1 MKTKA
6 LHYILSVILTMTIS
20 IIEARGQELPVSDT
34 QFSGCTSR
42 TQSNE
47 ADGNSTPTIILEKEG
62 DILSVQLLNYDSNC
76 GTDDFE
82 VNSNISEIGD
92 GSPSLSINVT
102 PIIEHGVARCICRF
116 NLSFTVRELESN
128 SFYLTCW
135 WYEGLVELNDGEPL
149 VLEDIRLSAT
159 IDHITYALRKTLRN
173 ATVQKSD
180 YSGELHIPSE
190 LSYEG
195 QDYIVTGIGA
205 EAFTNNTTLTKVTI
219 PQTIKTVDFNILIAN
234 PFNGCTA
241 LESIEVE
248 DGNPILCA
256 VDGVLFDKEKTRL
269 YAFPPADNRSS
280 YIVPEGVTKIEGGAF
295 AYNQHLVNVSISD
308 EVTSLGH
315 ISFYECKQLEE
326 VRLSSNLTALPG
338 WLFGNCEHL
347 KSVTIPDGVTELGIS
362 LFSGC
367 TNLTSVT
374 MPESVTSSNYSIFE
388 GCKSLTHVTLSPNLS
403 QIPLKMFLNCSSL
416 TEVQIPESVTEVM
429 SYAFQNCSALKTLDL
444 PESVNKLGY
453 SIFSGCKLDTLFIR
467 GIVDS
472 RWISTFL
479 FDGMGKKTKVFV
491 QPSEVEKYQ
500 EVYSGTVYPLPDQ
513 TDGIFDI
520 INSQNNPSEWFDLQG
535 RRIIGEPS
543 RGIYIHNGQK
553 RVAK

>member
-1 MKTKA
+1 MITKA
-6 LHYILSVILTMTIS
+6 LHCILSVILTMTIS

-62 DILSVQLLNYDSNC
+62 NILSVQLLNYESNC

-92 GSPSLSINVT
+92 DSPSLSINVT
-102 PIIEHGVARCICRF
+102 PIIEHGVARCICHF
-116 NLSFTVRELESN
+116 NLSFTVRGLESN
-128 SFYLTCW
+128 SFYLKCW
-135 WYEGLVELNDGEPL
+135 WYEGQVELNDGEPL
-149 VLEDIRLSAT
+149 ILEDIRLSAT
-159 IDHITYALRKTLRN
+159 IDHITYTLRQTLLN
-173 ATVQKSD
+173 ATLLKSD
-180 YSGELHIPSE
+180 YAGELHIPSE

-195 QDYIVTGIGA
+195 QDYTVTGIAA

-219 PQTIKTVDFNILIAN
+219 PQTIKTADFNILIGN

-248 DGNPILCA
+248 DSNPILCA

-269 YAFPPADNRSS
+269 YTFPPADNRLS

-295 AYNQHLVNVSISD
+295 AYNQHLVNISMSD

-347 KSVTIPDGVTELGIS
+347 KSVTIPDGVTELGVS

-388 GCKSLTHVTLSPNLS
+388 NCKSLTHITLSSNLS
-403 QIPLKMFLNCSSL
+403 QIPHKMFLNCSSL

-467 GIVDS
+467 GIVES

-513 TDGIFDI
+513 TDGISDI
-520 INSQNNPSEWFDLQG
+520 INSQNSPSEWFDLQG
-535 RRIIGEPS
+535 RRLNGEPS

-553 RVAK
+553 RIVK